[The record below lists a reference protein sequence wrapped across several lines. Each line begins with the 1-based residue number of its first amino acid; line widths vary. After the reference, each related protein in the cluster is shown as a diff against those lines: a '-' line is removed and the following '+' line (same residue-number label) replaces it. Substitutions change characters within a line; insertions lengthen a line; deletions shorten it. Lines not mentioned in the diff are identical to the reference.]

1 MSGKINYRAAWIFL
15 LAVVLAAFATVAI
28 PAWLIQPRYGDGGEN

>member
-1 MSGKINYRAAWIFL
+1 MSGKIDYTAAWIFL
-15 LAVVLAAFATVAI
+15 LSVVLAAFATVAI